1 MLARST
7 HLKAEAIALEI
18 DRLEKER
25 DKNAVKNQT
34 EKLNKIR
41 PNHDGQ
47 QTNA

>member
-1 MLARST
+1 MLARYT